1 MREVVMQNEMP
12 RSCGDENETNC
23 IGRKPH
29 ENDIFLYTFQ
39 QSQESFSKM
48 D

>member
-1 MREVVMQNEMP
+1 MLGVVMQNEKL

-23 IGRKPH
+23 IDTKPH

-39 QSQESFSKM
+39 QSQGSFSKM